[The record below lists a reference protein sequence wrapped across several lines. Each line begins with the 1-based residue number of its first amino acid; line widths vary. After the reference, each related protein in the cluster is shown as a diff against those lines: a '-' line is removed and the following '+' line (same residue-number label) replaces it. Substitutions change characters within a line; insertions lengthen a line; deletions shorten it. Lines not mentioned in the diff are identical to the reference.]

1 MNCFSKLEYYDV
13 KVSIKWRTVYVLQ
26 QMRQRNFKRQP
37 VLQLLRSKGFRSANA
52 EKSAAS
58 LSCADIISGWSAKH
72 RSFLDENGLEL
83 ISVFKGDFALAKSV
97 GKDEFSVI
105 KGENAPEIVSTAEL
119 EKSMIMASCGIS
131 ITIMTAFAH
140 WTGRSL

>member
-1 MNCFSKLEYYDV
+1 MYCNKCGKEISNDSLFSSYCGA
-13 KVSIKWRTVYVLQ
+13 KVSEAPTPK
-26 QMRQRNFKRQP
+26 
-37 VLQLLRSKGFRSANA
+37 
-52 EKSAAS
+52 KSAAS